1 MPQGILFKLLS
12 RPVRTQFTNGIELK
26 EIKNCLPIKR
36 EPRSRLWQP
45 FGNAHAYQCEC
56 GATVT
61 TQSRLVD
68 ICLLHKWPSDPY
80 LQLGV
85 TKSLQLS

>member
-1 MPQGILFKLLS
+1 MPATGHSIQTPESAYENTVYKQNRAEGD
-12 RPVRTQFTNGIELK
+12 
-26 EIKNCLPIKR
+26 KNCLPIKR

-68 ICLLHKWPSDPY
+68 ICLVHKWP
-80 LQLGV
+80 
-85 TKSLQLS
+85 